1 MSTVLQLAGAVLVT
15 AGVALIFIPA
25 GLIVAGVFALL
36 IGLAVRK

>member
-15 AGVALIFIPA
+15 AGVTLINIPA
-25 GLIVAGVFALL
+25 GVIVAGVFALL